1 MIAEQFISRRESV
14 SDECVVYAILNG
26 RSLSHQ
32 FMSGSSG
39 TLRSSEHLSHAS
51 ISGIA
56 SLKSPEICPLSEQN
70 APYLPRV
77 NQDENRVAFW
87 DDLASVNQH
96 LHHQPR
102 RDNLVLFV
110 ARLSSRSSRHTFS
123 PPMRRVLLN
132 VKLPLQEQN
141 IGSSLASRSSSDTRS
156 GLAWIQKVKV
166 VRSN

>member
-1 MIAEQFISRRESV
+1 MA
-14 SDECVVYAILNG
+14 YAILNG

-32 FMSGSSG
+32 FLSGFRG
-39 TLRSSEHLSHAS
+39 NLRSSKHLSHAS

-70 APYLPRV
+70 SPYLPRV

-96 LHHQPR
+96 WHQQPR
-102 RDNLVLFV
+102 RDILVLFV
-110 ARLSSRSSRHTFS
+110 ARLSSRSSRHTVS
-123 PPMRRVLLN
+123 LPMRRVLIN
-132 VKLPLQEQN
+132 VKVLLQEQN
-141 IGSSLASRSSSDTRS
+141 MGSSLASRSSSDTRS

-166 VRSN
+166 VRGN